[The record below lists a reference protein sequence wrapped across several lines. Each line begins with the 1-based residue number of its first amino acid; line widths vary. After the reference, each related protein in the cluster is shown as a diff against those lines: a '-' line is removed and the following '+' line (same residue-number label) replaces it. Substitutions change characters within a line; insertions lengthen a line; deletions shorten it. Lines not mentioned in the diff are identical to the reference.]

1 MLAGDGK
8 QGINPCQLV
17 DFDPRPLKFQRT
29 DSNSRVIKNGK
40 R

>member
-1 MLAGDGK
+1 MLAGEGK

-17 DFDPRPLKFQRT
+17 DFDPRPRKFQRT
-29 DSNSRVIKNGK
+29 DSRVIKNGK